1 MQKHCFPE
9 HGVPD
14 ISYISTYTHLNGGKK
29 KAQLFSCGLCRNA
42 ELRVCMLRNSSALHT
57 CKTHHHSGLI
67 LISSCNQTLRLQ
79 GSLGQRK
86 KLPKAT
92 QLSSISRRKG
102 CKLNGHEAV
111 VSIIYLLLNLF
122 HLPSEV
128 SQWQINWLHHTILL
142 SSYYSVSAEDW
153 MSSHLLTT

>member
-1 MQKHCFPE
+1 MGFLTLAHSLTKRHITGKMKSTRICKNTASQSGECLTFIYK
-9 HGVPD
+9 
-14 ISYISTYTHLNGGKK
+14 YIHTPLRRKKK

-42 ELRVCMLRNSSALHT
+42 ELRACMLRNSSSLST
-57 CKTHHHSGLI
+57 CKTHHHSDLI
-67 LISSCNQTLRLQ
+67 LISSCNQTLKLQ

-128 SQWQINWLHHTILL
+128 SQ
-142 SSYYSVSAEDW
+142 
-153 MSSHLLTT
+153 